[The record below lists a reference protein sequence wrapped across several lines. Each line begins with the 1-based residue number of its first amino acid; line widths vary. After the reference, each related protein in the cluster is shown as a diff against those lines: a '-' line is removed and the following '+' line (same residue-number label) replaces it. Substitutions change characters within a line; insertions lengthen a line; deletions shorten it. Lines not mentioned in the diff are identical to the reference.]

1 MVISGIQKFSILD
14 FPGKTACIVFTP
26 GCNFR
31 CRFCYNPEFVLPEEI
46 KKISDSFIPE
56 DVFFNFLDQ
65 RKDLLDGVV
74 ITGGEPT
81 VIADLPSFMERIKK
95 KGFLVKLDSNGN
107 KPEVLT
113 DVFEKGLV
121 DYIAMDI
128 KTSLENYQDLSGEDA
143 KPENIKKSI
152 ELIMK
157 SGIPYEFRSTIVRE
171 LHPEEVLKEMAKLI
185 DGAKLYYMQAFRPG
199 ETLDP
204 KVSDYHP
211 YNKKEMKRIAN
222 DIFKRHVE
230 KVEVR

>member
-31 CRFCYNPEFVLPEEI
+31 CGFCYNPEFVLPEEI

-56 DVFFNFLDQ
+56 SAFFNFLDQ

-81 VIADLPSFMERIKK
+81 VIADLPSFMAKIRKK
-95 KGFLVKLDSNGN
+95 DFLVKLDSNGN
-107 KPEVLT
+107 KPEVLK
-113 DVFEKGLV
+113 DVFKRGLV

-128 KTSLENYQDLSGEDA
+128 KTSLANYQDLAGEGA
-143 KPENIKKSI
+143 NPKNIEESI

-171 LHPEEVLKEMAKLI
+171 IHTEKILKEMAELI
-185 DGAKLYYMQAFRPG
+185 KGAELYYMQAFRPG
-199 ETLDP
+199 QTLDP
-204 KVSDYHP
+204 AVSDYHP
-211 YNKKEMKRIAN
+211 YDEKEMKRMAN
-222 DIFKRHVE
+222 DIFGRHVK
-230 KVEVR
+230 KVGVR

>member
-14 FPGKTACIVFTP
+14 FPGKMSCIVFTP

-31 CRFCYNPEFVLPEEI
+31 CSFCYNPEFVLPEEI

-56 DVFFNFLDQ
+56 EAFFNFLDQ

-81 VIADLPSFMERIKK
+81 VIADLPNFMAKIKK

-107 KPEVLT
+107 KPDVLKEVF
-113 DVFEKGLV
+113 DKKLV

-128 KTSLENYQDLSGEDA
+128 KTSLEKYQELSGADA
-143 KPENIKKSI
+143 KPENIKESI

-157 SGIPYEFRSTIVRE
+157 SGVPYEFRSTIVRE
-171 LHPEEVLKEMAKLI
+171 IHPEEVLKEMAKLI
-185 DGAKLYYMQAFRPG
+185 DGADRYFMQAFRPG
-199 ETLDP
+199 QTLDP
-204 KVSDYHP
+204 TVSDYKP
-211 YNKKEMKRIAN
+211 YDEKEMKRIAD
-222 DIFKRHVE
+222 DIFGPHVK
-230 KVEVR
+230 KVGLR